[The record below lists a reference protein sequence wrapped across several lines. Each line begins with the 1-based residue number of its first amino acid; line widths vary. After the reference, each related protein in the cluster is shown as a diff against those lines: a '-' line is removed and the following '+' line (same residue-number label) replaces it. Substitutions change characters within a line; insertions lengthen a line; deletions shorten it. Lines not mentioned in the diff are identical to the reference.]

1 MLQHARDSVGGVYY
15 KIVVFTTVARR
26 VTTLLNQPEWTVDSF
41 PPNHSGPFNIYL
53 YQFDGLCV
61 CMCHL

>member
-26 VTTLLNQPEWTVDSF
+26 VTTLLNQPEWTVDGGLLPAKSQWSF
-41 PPNHSGPFNIYL
+41 
-53 YQFDGLCV
+53 
-61 CMCHL
+61 